1 MYGYYHIGLFER
13 WCSNST

>member
-13 WCSNST
+13 